1 MARYEGSRA
10 PSKKPLKEPSLVSDV
25 LSANDWSVITQY
37 VELLK
42 PLKDATLLLQGHV
55 STTSKG
61 VKAVRGG
68 I

>member
-1 MARYEGSRA
+1 VARYEGSCT
-10 PSKKPLKEPSLVSDV
+10 PSKKPPKELSLISDV
-25 LSANDWSVITQY
+25 LSTNDWSVITQY

-42 PLKDATLLLQGHV
+42 PLKDATLLLQGYI

-61 VKAVRGG
+61 AKAVRGG